1 MSHKYSEELC
11 RLQLVSSMTRTL
23 GWMKSSSSEATTT
36 LTTAEFW
43 APSHWLVTRMTRTS
57 TVDISAVV
65 GTSMVAPT
73 SFSPPSSTS
82 ILPNISYFL
91 TTQKKDATYS
101 VLLMVRKLRLS
112 ENSTSIRVRGPK
124 FLTINSN
131 VLFSPGAISMLT
143 EDAVTSISVE
153 AGVIRSVWTR

>member
-1 MSHKYSEELC
+1 MLC
-11 RLQLVSSMTRTL
+11 
-23 GWMKSSSSEATTT
+23 
-36 LTTAEFW
+36 
-43 APSHWLVTRMTRTS
+43 
-57 TVDISAVV
+57 
-65 GTSMVAPT
+65 
-73 SFSPPSSTS
+73 
-82 ILPNISYFL
+82 
-91 TTQKKDATYS
+91 TYS